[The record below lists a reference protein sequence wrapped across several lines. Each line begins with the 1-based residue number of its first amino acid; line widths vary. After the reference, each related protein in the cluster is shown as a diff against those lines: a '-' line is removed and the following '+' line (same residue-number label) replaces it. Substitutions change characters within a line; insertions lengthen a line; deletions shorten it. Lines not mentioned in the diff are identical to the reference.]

1 MSPRVLGARAGDVE
15 DDDFDDF
22 NRASGY
28 SRPRTKTRPN
38 YGKAPVG
45 RVLGVDRGRFDVA
58 VGPLRVR
65 AIKARPLGRKSVV
78 VGDEV
83 RLMGDTSGAPDAL
96 SRIVEVLPRRTLLRR
111 SADDDDPTERPLV
124 ANTDQLLIVTAAAD
138 PPPRIGMI
146 DRLIVAASV
155 AGVRPLIVVT
165 KTDLASPDDIATAY
179 QDLAT
184 PSSAPLPPPSAP
196 LPPPSAPLPPPSA
209 PPTPSSCA
217 QSQDLGIAV
226 VATYRGCDLA
236 PLRQLLE
243 GHTTVL
249 VGHSGVG
256 KSTLINALIPGAGR
270 SIGHVNDVTG
280 KGRHTSTTAVALA
293 LDEQSWVIDTPGV
306 RSFGLAGVTPDQVVT
321 ALGDVAEIV
330 ADCPRGCPHL
340 ADSLDCALDAAVEDG
355 RLTAARL
362 ASLRR
367 MLTVLTR
374 PDW

>member
-28 SRPRTKTRPN
+28 SKPRTKTRPN
-38 YGKAPVG
+38 YATAPVG

-58 VGPLRVR
+58 VGQLRVR

-83 RLMGDTSGAPDAL
+83 RLMGEVSEAPDAL

-138 PPPRIGMI
+138 PAPRIGMI

-165 KTDLASPDDIATAY
+165 KTDLASPDEIATAY
-179 QDLAT
+179 QE
-184 PSSAPLPPPSAP
+184 
-196 LPPPSAPLPPPSA
+196 
-209 PPTPSSCA
+209 
-217 QSQDLGIAV
+217 LGVTV
-226 VATYRGCDLA
+226 VATRRGATLEE
-236 PLRQLLE
+236 LRQLLE

-280 KGRHTSTTAVALA
+280 KGRHTSTTAVALP
-293 LDEQSWVIDTPGV
+293 LDERSWVIDTPGV
-306 RSFGLAGVTPDQVVT
+306 RGFGLAGVTPDQVVT
-321 ALGDVAEIV
+321 ALADVAEIV
-330 ADCPRGCPHL
+330 DDCPRGCPHL
-340 ADSLDCALDAAVEDG
+340 EGSLDCALDGAAADG
-355 RLTAARL
+355 RLSTARL
-362 ASLRR
+362 GSLRR
-367 MLTVLTR
+367 MLAVLTR

>member
-1 MSPRVLGARAGDVE
+1 MSPRVLGARAGGVE

-22 NRASGY
+22 DRASGY
-28 SRPRTKTRPN
+28 SKPRTKTRPN
-38 YGKAPVG
+38 YAAAPVG

-58 VGPLRVR
+58 VGPLQVR

-165 KTDLASPDDIATAY
+165 KTDLASPDDIVTAY
-179 QDLAT
+179 QDLGVTVLAT
-184 PSSAPLPPPSAP
+184 HRGAKLK
-196 LPPPSAPLPPPSA
+196 
-209 PPTPSSCA
+209 
-217 QSQDLGIAV
+217 DL
-226 VATYRGCDLA
+226 RH
-236 PLRQLLE
+236 LLE

-270 SIGHVNDVTG
+270 SIGQVNDVTG

-293 LDEQSWVIDTPGV
+293 LDEESWVIDTPGV

-340 ADSLDCALDAAVEDG
+340 GDSLECALDVAVADG
-355 RLTAARL
+355 RLSATRL

-367 MLTVLTR
+367 ILTVLTR

>member
-22 NRASGY
+22 DRASGY
-28 SRPRTKTRPN
+28 SRPRTKTRPD
-38 YGKAPVG
+38 YGRAPVG

-83 RLMGDTSGAPDAL
+83 RLTGEVSGAADAL
-96 SRIVEVLPRRTLLRR
+96 ARIVEVLPRRTLLRR

-138 PPPRIGMI
+138 PAPRIGMI

-155 AGVRPLIVVT
+155 AGVRPIIVVT
-165 KTDLASPDDIATAY
+165 KTDLTSADEIAAAY
-179 QDLAT
+179 EDLGVAVLAT
-184 PSSAPLPPPSAP
+184 Y
-196 LPPPSAPLPPPSA
+196 
-209 PPTPSSCA
+209 
-217 QSQDLGIAV
+217 Q
-226 VATYRGCDLA
+226 GCDLA
-236 PLRQLLE
+236 PLRELLE
-243 GHTTVL
+243 GHTTVF

-270 SIGHVNDVTG
+270 STGHVNDVTG
-280 KGRHTSTTAVALA
+280 KGRHTSTTAIALP

-340 ADSLDCALDAAVEDG
+340 DDSLDCALDAAVADG

-367 MLTVLTR
+367 ILTALGKT
-374 PDW
+374 DW

>member
-22 NRASGY
+22 DRASGY

-38 YGKAPVG
+38 YASSPVG

-58 VGPLRVR
+58 VGTLRVR

-78 VGDEV
+78 VGDDV
-83 RLMGDTSGAPDAL
+83 RLTGEVSGAADAL
-96 SRIVEVLPRRTLLRR
+96 ARIVEVLPRRTLLRR

-138 PPPRIGMI
+138 PAPRIGMI

-155 AGVRPLIVVT
+155 AGVRPIIVVT
-165 KTDLASPDDIATAY
+165 KTDLASPDDIAAAY
-179 QDLAT
+179 EDLGVAVLAT
-184 PSSAPLPPPSAP
+184 R
-196 LPPPSAPLPPPSA
+196 
-209 PPTPSSCA
+209 
-217 QSQDLGIAV
+217 QGGDL
-226 VATYRGCDLA
+226 T

-243 GHTTVL
+243 GHTTVF

-270 SIGHVNDVTG
+270 SIGDVNDVTG
-280 KGRHTSTTAVALA
+280 KGRHTSTTAIALP
-293 LDEQSWVIDTPGV
+293 LDDHSWVIDTPGV

-330 ADCPRGCPHL
+330 DDCPRGCPHL
-340 ADSLDCALDAAVEDG
+340 ADSLDCALDAAVADG
-355 RLTAARL
+355 RLTSARL

-367 MLTVLTR
+367 ILAALGKT
-374 PDW
+374 DW

>member
-38 YGKAPVG
+38 YATAPVG

-58 VGPLRVR
+58 VGQLRVR

-138 PPPRIGMI
+138 PAPRIGMI

-165 KTDLASPDDIATAY
+165 KTDLASPDEIATAY
-179 QDLAT
+179 QELGVTVLAT
-184 PSSAPLPPPSAP
+184 R
-196 LPPPSAPLPPPSA
+196 
-209 PPTPSSCA
+209 
-217 QSQDLGIAV
+217 
-226 VATYRGCDLA
+226 RGAELA
-236 PLRQLLE
+236 DLRQLLE

-280 KGRHTSTTAVALA
+280 KGRHTSTTAVALP

-306 RSFGLAGVTPDQVVT
+306 RGFGLAGVTPDQVVT
-321 ALGDVAEIV
+321 ALADVAEIV

-340 ADSLDCALDAAVEDG
+340 ADSLDCALDDAVADG
-355 RLTAARL
+355 RLSDARL

-367 MLTVLTR
+367 ILTVLTR